1 MSHPRALGALIA
13 LIVLFSVA
21 ALGAQEGPATRP
33 GQISYYPLAEDAT
46 WRYRDTGGAEGRPVE
61 AEYRCLGRVAV
72 KGGTC
77 HELSY
82 RRGKYRNFEYWACNK
97 DGVFRFHRGYLGG
110 WRGVSRNRAP
120 QQILSGPV
128 GATLTWKWTET
139 GSVQTM
145 AGTPQPDPETL
156 KIHYTAQI
164 EEIQDK
170 VKVPAGEF
178 TALRV
183 RVTSKGFHASDTTW
197 WFARGTGP
205 VKRLEKGR
213 GDNPDRV
220 FELIAFTPG
229 IDVKETAEAT
239 ARRFVVGFL
248 GGNLGGR
255 PIPMKQRS
263 LSQFRNQFFLVRDPR
278 RGPTRFLRVRRGVC
292 QIFDPTDLKHWR
304 KLIADE
310 EIQLNDNPMGPGN
323 ADQAALDCA
332 KALALFV
339 GELQGPKFKPY
350 LRSGDFM
357 TSVAFREK
365 TMTVKGKVRSGASR
379 KTAAIPVVMKFN
391 AKTVTR
397 IQSPVLT
404 RKQPR

>member
-1 MSHPRALGALIA
+1 MSHPRTRCTLIVLIA
-13 LIVLFSVA
+13 LIPVA
-21 ALGAQEGPATRP
+21 ALGAQEKPATKP
-33 GQISYYPLAEDAT
+33 SASFYPLAEDAT
-46 WRYRDTGGAEGRPVE
+46 WRYRDTGGAEGRPME
-61 AEYRCLGRVAV
+61 CEYRCLGRVAV

-82 RRGKYRNFEYWACNK
+82 RRGKYRNYEYWASNK
-97 DGVFRFHRGYLGG
+97 GGVSRFHRAYLGG
-110 WRGVSRNRAP
+110 WRGVSRNRTP

-145 AGTPQPDPETL
+145 AGAPAPDPETL

-183 RVTSKGFHASDTTW
+183 RITSKGFYVSDTTW
-197 WFARGTGP
+197 WFAKGTGP

-229 IDVKETAEAT
+229 VEVKETAEAT
-239 ARRFVVGFL
+239 ARRFVVEFL
-248 GGNLGGR
+248 GGNLGGQ
-255 PIPMKQRS
+255 PTPMKQRL
-263 LSQFRNQFFLVRDPR
+263 LSTHFHNRFFLCRGK

-292 QIFDPTDLKHWR
+292 QIFDPKDVKHWR
-304 KLIADE
+304 KLMTDE

-323 ADQAALDCA
+323 ADQAVLHCA

-339 GELQGPKFKPY
+339 GEMQGPQFKPY

-365 TMTVKGKVRSGASR
+365 TMTVRGKVRSGASK
-379 KTAAIPVVMKFN
+379 KTPAIPVVMTFG
-391 AKTVTR
+391 AKTVAK
-397 IQSPVLT
+397 IQSPGLSS
-404 RKQPR
+404 KQPR